1 MSEPKVTVVV
11 VPRERFDF
19 AELSLET
26 LYQKTAMPFNLVY
39 VDGNS
44 PTPIKHYLEE
54 QANQKGFHLIRTEKF
69 LSPHKAHNLGLAHA
83 KTKYTVVIDNDVLV
97 ESGWL
102 ENLVQCAEETEAW
115 VVGPIYLEGKPEDQI
130 IHMAGG
136 QAHIYEQEGKRKLFV
151 KLAFTKQRLSTV
163 RSQLQRGPTENVE
176 LHCVLVR
183 TDVFKKLPLLDEKI
197 LSAPENVDLCLSVRE
212 AGGKIY
218 LEPNSVVTY
227 RTCGATPP
235 PATSAADRS
244 YFLLRWSDAWNRASH
259 EHFRRKWNLTKNDP
273 YLQAQFKWI
282 GSHRRRIVLNPL
294 MFPILR
300 PILPEKLAAKITGLI
315 DRTISFLGVLIN
327 SIYRPKFD
335 LAQEKKNSN
344 GERVQLIP

>member
-69 LSPHKAHNLGLAHA
+69 LSPNQAHNLGLAQV
-83 KTKYTVVIDNDVLV
+83 KTKYTVIIDNDVLV

-136 QAHIYEQEGKRKLFV
+136 QAHIYEREGKRKLFV
-151 KLAFTKQRLSTV
+151 QLAFAKQKLSTV
-163 RSQLQRGPTENVE
+163 RSQLQREPTENVE
-176 LHCVLVR
+176 FHCVLLR
-183 TDVFKKLPLLDEKI
+183 TNVFKQLPLLDEKI

-212 AGGKIY
+212 AGGQIY

-235 PATSAADRS
+235 PATWTDRPF
-244 YFLLRWSDAWNRASH
+244 FLLRWSAAWNRASL

-273 YLQAQFKWI
+273 YLQGQSKWI
-282 GSHRRRIVLNPL
+282 GSHRRRVVLKPL
-294 MFPILR
+294 MLPILLT
-300 PILPEKLAAKITGLI
+300 ILPEKLAAKIIGLI
-315 DRTISFLGVLIN
+315 DRTISFLGVLI
-327 SIYRPKFD
+327 SSLKRPKFD
-335 LAQEKKNSN
+335 LKQATKNYD
-344 GERVQLIP
+344 GKRVQQIP

>member
-11 VPRERFDF
+11 VPRSRFDF
-19 AELSLET
+19 SELSLET
-26 LYQKTAMPFNLVY
+26 LYQKTAMPFKLVY

-44 PTPIKHYLEE
+44 PPHIKQYLEE
-54 QANQKGFHLIRTEKF
+54 QAKQKGFHLIRTEKF
-69 LSPHKAHNLGLAHA
+69 IFPHQAHKLGLAQV
-83 KTKYTVVIDNDVLV
+83 KTKYTVIIDNDVIV

-102 ENLVQCAEETEAW
+102 ENLVQCAEDTEAW
-115 VVGPIYLEGKPEDQI
+115 VVGPVYLEGNPEDEI

-163 RSQLQRGPTENVE
+163 RSQLQRRPTEHVE
-176 LHCVLVR
+176 FHCVLLR

-218 LEPNSVVTY
+218 FEPNSVVTY
-227 RTCGATPP
+227 AACGATPP
-235 PATSAADRS
+235 PATLTDRP
-244 YFLLRWSDAWNRASH
+244 YFLLRWSEAWNRASL

-273 YLQAQFKWI
+273 YIQGQFKWI
-282 GSHRRRIVLNPL
+282 TYHRRGIVFKPL
-294 MFPILR
+294 ILPILS
-300 PILPEKLAAKITGLI
+300 PILPKNLTLKIIGLL
-315 DRTISFLGVLIN
+315 DRAINFLMLLIISI
-327 SIYRPKFD
+327 SRPKFD
-335 LAQEKKNSN
+335 LAKMTEK
-344 GERVQLIP
+344 L

>member
-26 LYQKTAMPFNLVY
+26 LYQKTAMPFKLVY

-44 PTPIKHYLEE
+44 PPPIKHYLEE
-54 QANQKGFHLIRTEKF
+54 QAKQKGFHLIRTEKF
-69 LSPHKAHNLGLAHA
+69 LSPNQAHNLGLAQV
-83 KTKYTVVIDNDVLV
+83 KTKYTVIIDNDVLV

-115 VVGPIYLEGKPEDQI
+115 VVGPVYLEGKPEDEI

-151 KLAFTKQRLSTV
+151 KLAFAKQKLSTV
-163 RSQLQRGPTENVE
+163 RSQLQRGPTEHVE
-176 LHCVLVR
+176 FHCVLLR

-212 AGGKIY
+212 AGGEIY
-218 LEPNSVVTY
+218 FEPNSVITY
-227 RTCGATPP
+227 STCGGTPP
-235 PATSAADRS
+235 PATSVDRP
-244 YFLLRWSDAWNRASH
+244 YFLLRWSAAWNRASL
-259 EHFRRKWNLTKNDP
+259 EHFRRKWNLTKKDP
-273 YLQAQFKWI
+273 YIQGQLRWI
-282 GSHRRRIVLNPL
+282 VNHRRRVVLKPL
-294 MFPILR
+294 ISPI
-300 PILPEKLAAKITGLI
+300 IPEKLARKITGLI
-315 DRTISFLGVLIN
+315 DRAISFLVLLIN
-327 SIYRPKFD
+327 SIYRPKFE
-335 LAQEKKNSN
+335 LAKMTKK
-344 GERVQLIP
+344 L

>member
-26 LYQKTAMPFNLVY
+26 LYQKTAMPFKLVY

-44 PTPIKHYLEE
+44 PPPIKHYLEE
-54 QANQKGFHLIRTEKF
+54 QAKQKGFHLIRTEKF
-69 LSPHKAHNLGLAHA
+69 LSPHQAHNLGLAQV
-83 KTKYTVVIDNDVLV
+83 KTKYTVIIDNDVLV

-115 VVGPIYLEGKPEDQI
+115 VVGPVYLEGKPEDEI

-136 QAHIYEQEGKRKLFV
+136 QAHIYEREGKRKLFV
-151 KLAFTKQRLSTV
+151 ELAFAKQKLSTV

-176 LHCVLVR
+176 FHCVLLR

-212 AGGKIY
+212 AGGEIY
-218 LEPNSVVTY
+218 FEPNSVVTY
-227 RTCGATPP
+227 STCGRTPP
-235 PATSAADRS
+235 PVTSAADRS
-244 YFLLRWSDAWNRASH
+244 YFLLRWSYAWNRASL
-259 EHFRRKWNLTKNDP
+259 EHFRRKWNLTQNES
-273 YLQAQFKWI
+273 YIQGQSRWI
-282 GSHRRRIVLNPL
+282 TGHRRRVALKPL
-294 MFPILR
+294 IS
-300 PILPEKLAAKITGLI
+300 PILPEKLTRKIIALI
-315 DRTISFLGVLIN
+315 DRTISFLGFLIH
-327 SIYRPKFD
+327 SIYRPKVDEFKNIPELRE
-335 LAQEKKNSN
+335 LAQES
-344 GERVQLIP
+344 